1 MATWPASLPHAP
13 NMDSFS
19 DIPQSTVIRS
29 AMGGLTKQRTR
40 FTAAVHSVSESY
52 VITRAQADTFV
63 AFFRDDLDNGG
74 LEFDKPD
81 FLTGERLF
89 TSSLSRMTSPRLAA
103 ICGVCLSLWRSN
115 PNAL

>member
-29 AMGGLTKQRTR
+29 RMDGLTKQRTR
-40 FTAAVHSVSESY
+40 FTAAVHDVSETY
-52 VITRAQADTFV
+52 VIKRTQVDTFI

-81 FLTGERLF
+81 FLYGGTSAYQFTESYDLKPLGGEMWRL
-89 TSSLSRMTSPRLAA
+89 S
-103 ICGVCLSLWRSN
+103 I
-115 PNAL
+115 ALEKQP

>member
-29 AMGGLTKQRTR
+29 GMDGLTKQRTR
-40 FTAAVHSVSESY
+40 VTAAVHDVSESY
-52 VITRAQADTFV
+52 VVLRSQADTFI

-74 LEFDKPD
+74 IEFDKPD
-81 FLTGERLF
+81 FLYGGTSVYQFTEPYDLTPIGGEMWRL
-89 TSSLSRMTSPRLAA
+89 SISLEKQP
-103 ICGVCLSLWRSN
+103 
-115 PNAL
+115 

>member
-29 AMGGLTKQRTR
+29 GMDGLTKQRTR
-40 FTAAVHSVSESY
+40 FTAAVNDVSESY
-52 VITRAQADTFV
+52 VINRTQADTFI

-74 LEFDKPD
+74 IEFDKPD
-81 FLTGERLF
+81 FLYGGTSVYQFAEPYDLKPLGGDMWRL
-89 TSSLSRMTSPRLAA
+89 SISLEKQP
-103 ICGVCLSLWRSN
+103 
-115 PNAL
+115 

>member
-1 MATWPASLPHAP
+1 MATWPGSLPQSP
-13 NMDSFS
+13 NVDGFS

-52 VITRAQADTFV
+52 VITSAQADTFV

-81 FLTGERLF
+81 FLYGGTSVYQFAEPYDLKPLGGDMWRL
-89 TSSLSRMTSPRLAA
+89 SISLEKQP
-103 ICGVCLSLWRSN
+103 
-115 PNAL
+115 